1 MGDHGTAAQA
11 IDYVLNHDVG
21 CLADDWLVCWQHG
34 DLKEWPEFYVWL
46 SEQDGLAPPR
56 PAAREAAYAAIDS
69 ERDYQAVLE
78 RNEVKQQRPMEQLA
92 LVSKIIRDAED
103 HWYSQPGQ
111 LPMDFARK
119 IGGVATRML
128 EEHGAPLR
136 IIPRN

>member
-1 MGDHGTAAQA
+1 MTQTRT
-11 IDYVLNHDVG
+11 
-21 CLADDWLVCWQHG
+21 
-34 DLKEWPEFYVWL
+34 P
-46 SEQDGLAPPR
+46 
-56 PAAREAAYAAIDS
+56 AREAAYTAFDS
-69 ERDYQAVLE
+69 ERDYQDILE

-92 LVSKIIRDAED
+92 LISKIIRDAED

-136 IIPRN
+136 ILPKE